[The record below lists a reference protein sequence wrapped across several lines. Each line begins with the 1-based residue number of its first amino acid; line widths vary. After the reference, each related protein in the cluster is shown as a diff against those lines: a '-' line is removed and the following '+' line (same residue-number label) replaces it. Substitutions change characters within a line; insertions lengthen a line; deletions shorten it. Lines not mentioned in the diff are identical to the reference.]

1 MQERS
6 LYYNFGMAA
15 IAASPLGILILL
27 LYFSAAIIIGRIAR
41 RPRASSNDFLN
52 ASRSLPL
59 WIVSA
64 SFLAA
69 NCGALEIM
77 GLSAMAAEFG
87 AQAFQF
93 YWIGAIPGMIFVGL
107 WMIPIYMKSKV
118 CSVPEYLEERF
129 SLNFRLLN
137 AYITAFILLSLC
149 GISLYAMG
157 QVLHVMF
164 GLGYAV
170 GILLSAGIVLA
181 YVLLGGVR
189 ASIYNEVFLLLVL
202 LAGLVPLFVHVLPLV
217 QLSANEPR
225 NWHLWKNMPFT
236 SGAAPFDQIGVI
248 IGLGFVLSFS
258 YWGTDFVLIQR
269 ALASRTESEARQVPL
284 WAGFGKLVFSF
295 LVVLPGLAAEKII
308 PHLGTI
314 YRYDQA
320 LPLMMRHF
328 YGPCMLGIGF
338 TALVAS
344 LMAGLGGYVSGFA
357 AIWTQDI
364 YRIQLRPGQSESHYS
379 KVGYLSNIAAIVIG
393 VAASSMTFHFKMLMD
408 QVQLLFSL
416 FSAPFWGIFL
426 LGMTSRKT
434 TSIGALAGF
443 LSGISVATVYRFSA
457 MRGWIHFGS
466 SMNANFHVA
475 IVAFVITVVVAQLVS
490 RAEKNETVS
499 RRVPL
504 HFDWRAAW
512 NREHGPMLFLLSGVL
527 LICCIALNVY
537 WR

>member
-1 MQERS
+1 MTDLASRP
-6 LYYNFGMAA
+6 FDVA
-15 IAASPLGILILL
+15 ILAV
-27 LYFSAAIIIGRIAR
+27 YFSISIAIGRIAR
-41 RPRASSNDFLN
+41 RPLTSSNEFLN

-77 GLSAMAAEFG
+77 GLSAMAAEYG

-93 YWIGAIPGMIFVGL
+93 YWIGAIPGMIFVAL
-107 WMIPIYMKSKV
+107 WMIPIYVRSKV
-118 CSVPEYLEERF
+118 RSVPEYLEERF
-129 SLNFRLLN
+129 SLNLRLLN
-137 AYITAFILLSLC
+137 AYVTAFILLSLC

-157 QVLHVMF
+157 QVLHVVF

-170 GILLSAGIVLA
+170 GTLLSAGIVLT

-189 ASIYNEVFLLLVL
+189 ASIYNEVFLLLIL
-202 LAGLVPLFVHVLPLV
+202 LVGLVPLFVHVLPMV
-217 QLSANEPR
+217 KRSASEPQ
-225 NWHLWKNMPFT
+225 NWHLWKGMPVA
-236 SGAAPFDQIGVI
+236 SHSAPFDQIGLI

-284 WAGFGKLVFSF
+284 WAGFGKLVFSL

-314 YRYDQA
+314 HRYDQA
-320 LPLMMRHF
+320 LPLMMQHF
-328 YGPCMLGIGF
+328 YGPRMLGVGF
-338 TALVAS
+338 TALVAT
-344 LMAGLGGYVSGFA
+344 LMSGLGGYVSGFA

-364 YRIQLRPGQSESHYS
+364 YRIQLQPGRSENHYM
-379 KVGYLSNIAAIVIG
+379 KIGYLSTFAAIVIG
-393 VAASSMTFHFKMLMD
+393 AAASAVSFHFRTLMD

-426 LGMTSRKT
+426 LGMTSRRT
-434 TSIGALAGF
+434 TSKGALAGF
-443 LSGISVATVYRFSA
+443 ASGISVAAVYHFSA
-457 MRGWIHFGS
+457 MRGWIRFGS
-466 SMNANFHVA
+466 AMNANFHVA
-475 IVAFVITVVVAQLVS
+475 IAAFIVTLLVAQFVS
-490 RAEKNETVS
+490 RTAKETETPY
-499 RRVPL
+499 RVPL

-512 NREHGPMLFLLSGVL
+512 NSKQGPMLFLLSGIL
-527 LICCIALNVY
+527 LICCIALNIY